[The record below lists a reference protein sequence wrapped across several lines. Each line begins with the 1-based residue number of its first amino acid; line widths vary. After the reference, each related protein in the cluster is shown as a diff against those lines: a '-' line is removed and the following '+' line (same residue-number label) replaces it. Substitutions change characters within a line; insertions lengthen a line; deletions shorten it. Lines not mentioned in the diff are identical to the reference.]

1 MRELLHNVS
10 HILYKGVA
18 AAYKTKIGF
27 LYDLSESGSS
37 NTLFEATV
45 LNSLASC
52 NKFLDFNAKELTPEL
67 LVRSL
72 ALTCYKRAKTYGHI
86 PQLFGLAIVEDKG
99 YIYVALQ
106 TMSNTVCKSIKPKPL
121 SAKRHSELITEFV
134 FKTMLQ
140 YLTIARPL
148 SSRVLEYT
156 CNSNT
161 ALSQSIIPLLENT
174 TNAVYPFTDTP
185 PEVIFSGSWDPLTQ
199 EHMYVASIAE
209 VFCNSK
215 VYFEVSMDTIR
226 GPSLDLL
233 DAERLIQQFDN
244 MYFVITKA
252 PTFLEKAKIFPNV
265 TFVVGIDTW
274 LKVIDPKYYA
284 FPLDELINR
293 FNQYGSKFL
302 VFGRQEGERWLTMS
316 EDQTYDIARKVP
328 QHTISDTPEEDYEP
342 EDVMRSILEIKS
354 LPKPEDDNRRHK
366 RKHVVGL

>member
-121 SAKRHSELITEFV
+121 SAKRHS
-134 FKTMLQ
+134 
-140 YLTIARPL
+140 
-148 SSRVLEYT
+148 
-156 CNSNT
+156 
-161 ALSQSIIPLLENT
+161 
-174 TNAVYPFTDTP
+174 
-185 PEVIFSGSWDPLTQ
+185 
-199 EHMYVASIAE
+199 
-209 VFCNSK
+209 
-215 VYFEVSMDTIR
+215 
-226 GPSLDLL
+226 
-233 DAERLIQQFDN
+233 
-244 MYFVITKA
+244 
-252 PTFLEKAKIFPNV
+252 
-265 TFVVGIDTW
+265 
-274 LKVIDPKYYA
+274 
-284 FPLDELINR
+284 
-293 FNQYGSKFL
+293 
-302 VFGRQEGERWLTMS
+302 
-316 EDQTYDIARKVP
+316 
-328 QHTISDTPEEDYEP
+328 
-342 EDVMRSILEIKS
+342 
-354 LPKPEDDNRRHK
+354 
-366 RKHVVGL
+366 